1 MQFQRVINT
10 KETYREMFHILF
22 TLSLQKPG
30 YMLHTQ
36 YIRGLVLFFFDTSSD
51 MPNTCH
57 FSTQSYT
64 KWLQQFSS
72 VLI

>member
-36 YIRGLVLFFFDTSSD
+36 YIRGLVLFFF
-51 MPNTCH
+51 PI
-57 FSTQSYT
+57 
-64 KWLQQFSS
+64 L
-72 VLI
+72 VLICQIHAIFPLSPTPSGSNNSVQF

>member
-30 YMLHTQ
+30 YMLDTQ
-36 YIRGLVLFFFDTSSD
+36 YIHGLVFFFSI
-51 MPNTCH
+51 
-57 FSTQSYT
+57 
-64 KWLQQFSS
+64 L
-72 VLI
+72 VLICQIHAIFPLSPTPSGSNNSVQF